1 MIPLATVIW
10 LLGIIHNS
18 RQFFLESPSNLS
30 TIAGESITFRCA
42 AEKSPE
48 PIVYSQWKSNT
59 GSLLGYHQ
67 EGVLPGH
74 QGRFSY
80 VKQNAEEL
88 HLKITHVNLD
98 DDGEYECQML
108 HPEAGPIRAK
118 AFLNILVPPQLVY
131 FSNYQPNSV
140 IAVKE
145 NTPLNITCVVPNV
158 KPEPQVLWYMDGKV
172 MSRDVKQ
179 ASMPHLNKTFTVY
192 TSLVIQPGRSD
203 HGKIV
208 TCEVVQKET
217 ETRITTNTTL
227 DVLFPPSEP
236 IVEILGN
243 PSVLR
248 AGDNVTVACAVTG
261 GNPPPDVFWYH
272 ENKRLQSHST
282 LDTRTK
288 EIRNVYSFIASQNDN
303 MAEYECRA
311 NNSHSGNAKRKALK
325 FEVNYPP
332 ASVELFG
339 ESNIR
344 QGSSAMIQCKSLP
357 SNPASQITWVINGR
371 TVPTPTQREFFME
384 NGIVSSSNISVH
396 SNELSQ
402 DAHQINVECIAT
414 NPEGSSAKQHLIK
427 IIAPPKAP
435 RITGLED
442 RKFFE
447 GDIVNVTCEAQG
459 GNPLAELSWYRGSE
473 KHLVKGRKK
482 MKWSQVNGAHNEV
495 AGFSSFSTLALRV
508 DRTMNTQRLKCEATN
523 AALDEPLIESQYLSV
538 YYPPRRVLIRPAE
551 SSDQRLLI
559 NKPARLVCGTLSSNP
574 AAQITWQFSRANDDK
589 VHLGDVSLNET
600 TRDNGYNVENVL
612 SFVPTEEYDGTVVH
626 CIANHPEWKHSVNTS
641 FPLNVMYPPK
651 MLVNDPV
658 TVIMSEGDSFKENLT
673 VRGNP
678 AVSLWQW
685 RKNGVPFDHTIGR
698 VFARGAVLSGKQL
711 LSTDAGVYTL
721 TATNSVGSTNI
732 TIKLAVEYSARIT
745 SISTPVI
752 AATGDTVLLECEAEG
767 EPSKSNMINW
777 YKNGEP
783 LPTQYRGNKKAIL
796 RLNATEQ
803 QSGEYICRADN
814 GIGVPAE
821 GKTFLLVNSAPRVLP
836 VARYSK
842 TAGILGGV
850 AKARCKVY
858 AVPTVEFVWEKDE
871 QLIKKNSSKYSIVNT
886 QIDYST
892 YESTLWIKNIVPDD
906 YTKTVKCIARNSF
919 GTDYL
924 SIPIIPPTNPEEPF
938 NLTMTNSTLNTIS
951 VAWEPRFDGGS
962 DQIFEI
968 KYKKQ
973 NDDLIHLVN
982 TTHTNLRLSGL
993 AIANTY
999 YFQIRAINARGF
1011 ASGWTSPVIFA
1022 TLNEDGVNIAM
1033 VQNRELKYIK
1043 YFPLLLLI
1051 AIICILLAILVAC
1064 CLLCS
1069 RNKKRKLREK
1079 TEMARTAINGGDVRQ
1094 VQMYGTM
1101 MGHDGMTRHDID
1113 DRPDMSEDEH
1123 SVRTMIEVSPNGYMQ
1138 PIEPMLYESTG
1149 LLEYDYQNG
1158 RCYMGSSQGTTGR
1171 NITYANVPYPEPPQ
1185 PSYHHHSNWNSLQRQ
1200 SNNNTSPQHHLST
1213 FINPMGVRAGPINYA
1228 QLDGDLV

>member
-1 MIPLATVIW
+1 MILLAKFLW
-10 LLGIIHNS
+10 LFGSFHLTS
-18 RQFFLESPSNLS
+18 QFFLESPSNLS

-80 VKQNAEEL
+80 IKQNAEEL

-108 HPEAGPIRAK
+108 HPEEGPIRAK

-179 ASMPHLNKTFTVY
+179 ASTPHLNKTFTVY

-203 HGKIV
+203 HGKVV
-208 TCEVVQKET
+208 TCEVFQRET

-227 DVLFPPSEP
+227 DVLFPPSDP
-236 IVEILGN
+236 TVEVLGN

-248 AGDNVTVACAVTG
+248 SGDNVSVACSVTG

-288 EIRNVYSFIASQNDN
+288 EIKNVYSFIATQNDN

-325 FEVNYPP
+325 LEVNYPP

-344 QGSSAMIQCKSLP
+344 YGSSANIQCKSLP
-357 SNPASQITWVINGR
+357 SNPVSQITWIINGR
-371 TVPTPTQREFFME
+371 SVPTPTQREFIVD

-396 SNELSQ
+396 SNELSVE
-402 DAHQINVECIAT
+402 AHQINVECIAT
-414 NPEGSSAKQHLIK
+414 NPDGSSAKQHLIK

-435 RITGLED
+435 RITGLEE

-447 GDIVNVTCEAQG
+447 GDVINVTCEAQG
-459 GNPLAELSWYRGSE
+459 GNPLAEISWYRGSE
-473 KHLVKGRKK
+473 K
-482 MKWSQVNGAHNEV
+482 VNGAHNEV

-508 DRTMNTQRLKCEATN
+508 DRTMNNQRLKCEATN
-523 AALDEPLIESQYLSV
+523 AALDEPLIESQHLHV

-551 SSDQRLLI
+551 SGDQRLLI
-559 NKPARLVCGTLSSNP
+559 NKPVRLVCGTLSSNP
-574 AAQITWQFSRANDDK
+574 SAQISWQFSRPGEEDK

-600 TRDNGYNVENVL
+600 TRDNGFNVENVIT
-612 SFVPTEEYDGTVVH
+612 FVPTEEYDGTLVH

-658 TVIMSEGDSFKENLT
+658 TVVMSEGESFKENLT

-752 AATGDTVLLECEAEG
+752 AAAGDTILLECEADG
-767 EPSKSNMINW
+767 EPTKPNMINW
-777 YKNGEP
+777 YKNGDI
-783 LPTQYRGNKKAIL
+783 LPSQNRGNKKSIL

-803 QSGEYICRADN
+803 LSGEYICKADN

-821 GKTFLLVNSAPRVLP
+821 GRTFLLVNTAPRVLP

-892 YESTLWIKNIVPDD
+892 YESTLWIKNIAPDD
-906 YTKTVKCIARNSF
+906 YTKKVKCIARNNF
-919 GTDYL
+919 GTDSL
-924 SIPIIPPTNPEEPF
+924 SIPIIPPTNPEEPY

-973 NDDLIHLVN
+973 KDDLIHLVN

-999 YFQIRAINARGF
+999 YFQIRSINARGF
-1011 ASGWTSPVIFA
+1011 ASSWTSPVIFA
-1022 TLNEDGVNIAM
+1022 TLNEDGVNVAM
-1033 VQNRELKYIK
+1033 IQNRELKITK
-1043 YFPLLLLI
+1043 YVPVVLICFVVILLTLLI
-1051 AIICILLAILVAC
+1051 VC
-1064 CLLCS
+1064 CFCCN

-1149 LLEYDYQNG
+1149 LLEYDYQT
-1158 RCYMGSSQGTTGR
+1158 RSYMGSSQGTPGR

-1185 PSYHHHSNWNSLQRQ
+1185 PSYHSHSNWNSLQRRQ
-1200 SNNNTSPQHHLST
+1200 TNNNTSPQHHLST
-1213 FINPMGVRAGPINYA
+1213 FINPNMGVRAGPINYA

>member
-1 MIPLATVIW
+1 MLSQAILLW
-10 LLGIIHNS
+10 LFGSIHIS
-18 RQFFLESPSNLS
+18 SQFFLESPSNLS
-30 TIAGESITFRCA
+30 TIAGESITFRCS

-67 EGVLPGH
+67 EGILPGH

-80 VKQNAEEL
+80 IKQNAEEL

-108 HPEAGPIRAK
+108 HPEEGPIRAK
-118 AFLNILVPPQLVY
+118 SFLNIIVPPQLVY
-131 FSNYQPNSV
+131 FSNYQPNSI

-158 KPEPQVLWYMDGKV
+158 KPEPEVLWYMDGKV

-179 ASMPHLNKTFTVY
+179 ASTPHLNKTFTVY
-192 TSLVIQPGRSD
+192 TSLVVQSDRND
-203 HGKIV
+203 HGKVI
-208 TCEVVQKET
+208 TCEAFQKET
-217 ETRITTNTTL
+217 DIRITTNTTL
-227 DVLFPPSEP
+227 DVLFPPSDP
-236 IVEILGN
+236 TVEILRN
-243 PSVLR
+243 PSALR
-248 AGDNVTVACAVTG
+248 SGDNVTIACSVTG

-282 LDTRTK
+282 LDTRSK
-288 EIRNVYSFIASQNDN
+288 EIKNIYSFIASQNDN

-311 NNSHSGNAKRKALK
+311 NNSRTGNPKRKAMKL
-325 FEVNYPP
+325 EVNYPP

-344 QGSSAMIQCKSLP
+344 YGSSANIQCKSLP
-357 SNPASQITWVINGR
+357 SNPASQITWIINGR
-371 TVPTPTQREFFME
+371 SVPTPTQREFVVE
-384 NGIVSSSNISVH
+384 NGIVSSSNVSVH
-396 SNELSQ
+396 SNELSVE
-402 DAHQINVECIAT
+402 AHQINVECMAT
-414 NPEGSSAKQHLIK
+414 NPEGSSAKQHVIK

-435 RITGLED
+435 IITGLED

-473 KHLVKGRKK
+473 K
-482 MKWSQVNGAHNEV
+482 VNGAHNEV
-495 AGFSSFSTLALRV
+495 AGFSSYSTLALRV

-538 YYPPRRVLIRPAE
+538 YYPPRRVLIRPAD
-551 SSDQRLLI
+551 SGDQRLLVG
-559 NKPARLVCGTLSSNP
+559 KSARLVCGTLSSNP
-574 AAQITWQFSRANDDK
+574 AAHISWQFSRATDDNK

-600 TRDNGYNVENVL
+600 TRDNGFNVENVL
-612 SFVPTEEYDGTVVH
+612 SFTPTEEYDGTVVH

-658 TVIMSEGDSFKENLT
+658 TVVMSEGDSFKENLT

-678 AVSLWQW
+678 AISLWQW

-752 AATGDTVLLECEAEG
+752 AATGDTVLLECEADG
-767 EPSKSNMINW
+767 EPSKANMIHW
-777 YKNGEP
+777 YKNGEI
-783 LPTQYRGNKKAIL
+783 LAAQHRGHKKAIL

-803 QSGEYICRADN
+803 QSGEYTCKADN

-821 GKTFLLVNSAPRVLP
+821 GQTFLLVNSAPRVLP
-836 VARYSK
+836 VARYAK

-906 YTKTVKCIARNSF
+906 YTKKVKCIARNSF
-919 GTDYL
+919 GTDHL
-924 SIPIIPPTNPEEPF
+924 SIPIIPPTHPDEPF

-962 DQIFEI
+962 DQIFEV
-968 KYKKQ
+968 KYRRQ

-993 AIANTY
+993 ATANTY
-999 YFQIRAINARGF
+999 FFQIRSINARGF
-1011 ASGWTSPVIFA
+1011 ASSWTSPVIFA
-1022 TLNEDGVNIAM
+1022 TLNEDGVNVAM
-1033 VQNRELKYIK
+1033 IRNEKLKLTTWIPYILIFIVLFMLLNVVICCFVCNRT
-1043 YFPLLLLI
+1043 
-1051 AIICILLAILVAC
+1051 
-1064 CLLCS
+1064 
-1069 RNKKRKLREK
+1069 KKRKLREK

-1101 MGHDGMTRHDID
+1101 MGNDGMSRRDID
-1113 DRPDMSEDEH
+1113 DRPEMSEDEH

-1149 LLEYDYQNG
+1149 LLEYDYQT
-1158 RCYMGSSQGTTGR
+1158 RSYMGSSQGTR
-1171 NITYANVPYPEPPQ
+1171 SMTYANVPYPEPPQ
-1185 PSYHHHSNWNSLQRQ
+1185 PSYHSNWNSLQRQ

-1213 FINPMGVRAGPINYA
+1213 FINPNMGVRAGPINYA

>member
-1 MIPLATVIW
+1 MILLTKLLW
-10 LLGIIHNS
+10 LFGIFHLS
-18 RQFFLESPSNLS
+18 TQFFLESPSNLS

-108 HPEAGPIRAK
+108 HPEEGPIRAK
-118 AFLNILVPPQLVY
+118 AFLNILVPPQLIY

-179 ASMPHLNKTFTVY
+179 ASAPHLNKTFTVY

-203 HGKIV
+203 HGKVV
-208 TCEVVQKET
+208 TCEVFQRET
-217 ETRITTNTTL
+217 DTRITTNTTL
-227 DVLFPPSEP
+227 DVLFPPSDP
-236 IVEILGN
+236 TVEILGS

-248 AGDNVTVACAVTG
+248 SGDNVTIACSVTG

-288 EIRNVYSFIASQNDN
+288 EIKNAYSFIATQNDN

-325 FEVNYPP
+325 LEVNYPP

-344 QGSSAMIQCKSLP
+344 YGSSANIQCKSLP
-357 SNPASQITWVINGR
+357 SNPASQITWIINGR
-371 TVPTPTQREFFME
+371 SVAAPTQREFVVE
-384 NGIVSSSNISVH
+384 NGIVSSSNITVH
-396 SNELSQ
+396 SNELSVE
-402 DAHQINVECIAT
+402 AHQINVECVAT
-414 NPEGSSAKQHLIK
+414 NPDGSSAKQHLIK

-447 GDIVNVTCEAQG
+447 GDIINVTCEAQG

-473 KHLVKGRKK
+473 K
-482 MKWSQVNGAHNEV
+482 VNGAHNEV

-523 AALDEPLIESQYLSV
+523 AALDEPLVESQYLSV
-538 YYPPRRVLIRPAE
+538 NYPPRRVLIRPAE
-551 SSDQRLLI
+551 SSDQRLLV

-574 AAQITWQFSRANDDK
+574 AAQISWQFSRTNDENK

-600 TRDNGYNVENVL
+600 TRDNGFNVENVL
-612 SFVPTEEYDGTVVH
+612 SFVPTEDHDGTVIH

-641 FPLNVMYPPK
+641 FPLNVMFPPK
-651 MLVNDPV
+651 MLVKDPV

-732 TIKLAVEYSARIT
+732 TIKLSVEYSARIT

-752 AATGDTVLLECEAEG
+752 AATGDTVLLECEADG
-767 EPSKSNMINW
+767 EPSKANMINW
-777 YKNGEP
+777 YKDGYILNA
-783 LPTQYRGNKKAIL
+783 QYRGNKKAIL

-803 QSGEYICRADN
+803 LSGEYTCKADN
-814 GIGVPAE
+814 GIGIPAE
-821 GKTFLLVNSAPRVLP
+821 GNTFLLVNSAPRVLP

-906 YTKTVKCIARNSF
+906 YTKKVKCIARNSF
-919 GTDYL
+919 GADSL

-951 VAWEPRFDGGS
+951 IAWEPRFDGGS

-993 AIANTY
+993 AMANTY
-999 YFQIRAINARGF
+999 YFQIRSINARGF
-1011 ASGWTSPVIFA
+1011 ASSWTSPVIFA
-1022 TLNEDGVNIAM
+1022 TLNEDGVNVAM
-1033 VQNRELKYIK
+1033 IQNRELKITRYIH
-1043 YFPLLLLI
+1043 YLLI
-1051 AIICILLAILVAC
+1051 GVVITSLALGIAC
-1064 CLLCS
+1064 CFCCS
-1069 RNKKRKLREK
+1069 RSKKKKLREE
-1079 TEMARTAINGGDVRQ
+1079 TEMARTAINGDVRQ

-1101 MGHDGMTRHDID
+1101 MGHDGMSRHDID

-1149 LLEYDYQNG
+1149 LLEYDYQT
-1158 RCYMGSSQGTTGR
+1158 RSYMGSSQGTPGR

-1185 PSYHHHSNWNSLQRQ
+1185 PSYHSHSNWNSLQRRQ

-1213 FINPMGVRAGPINYA
+1213 FINPNMGVRAGPINYA